1 MKRIILALAAAVMA
15 CSMPANAF
23 KLSDLLAGLSGNT
36 VTDFIEGV
44 FSTSDITVAD
54 MAGEWTVDGSAVA
67 FQSENFL
74 KKAGGVAAA
83 TAAKEKLDPYFKK
96 YGMTGGVFTI
106 ETDGTFS
113 FQMKRMTVHGTVVK
127 EKDGNF
133 TFHFTA
139 LGSLNIGS
147 MTAYVQKTSQSL
159 DIMFDASQ
167 LKSIMN
173 IAAKFTGSKLASAAV
188 SILNSYDGMCVGF
201 RTHRTGNAKS
211 QQDGESGTTT
221 VGGFLNGLFGG
232 NAGTSSSSTTTDSK
246 RSGKTATSKTPT
258 AASEGGNKNT
268 GKGNTGNS
276 GNNTTGGSMSLEDL
290 LRLLGG
296 GSGK

>member
-1 MKRIILALAAAVMA
+1 MALAAALMV
-15 CSMPANAF
+15 CSIPANAF
-23 KLSDLLAGLSGNT
+23 TLSDLLAGLSGNT

-44 FSTSDITVAD
+44 FSTSDITVVD

-96 YGMTGGVFTI
+96 YGLTGGVFTI

-113 FQMKRMTVHGTVVK
+113 YRMKRMTVHGTIVK

-139 LGSLNIGS
+139 LGALNIGS

-159 DIMFDASQ
+159 DIMFDATQ
-167 LKSIMN
+167 LKSIMD

-201 RTHRTGNAKS
+201 RTHRTGNAQS
-211 QQDGESGTTT
+211 QQQ
-221 VGGFLNGLFGG
+221 NGG
-232 NAGTSSSSTTTDSK
+232 NAGTSSSSLSTTTDSK
-246 RSGKTATSKTPT
+246 SSGKTATSKTPT
-258 AASEGGNKNT
+258 AASEGGNKDT
-268 GKGNTGNS
+268 GKGNNS
-276 GNNTTGGSMSLEDL
+276 NSSNNTTGGSMSLEDL

>member
-1 MKRIILALAAAVMA
+1 
-15 CSMPANAF
+15 
-23 KLSDLLAGLSGNT
+23 
-36 VTDFIEGV
+36 
-44 FSTSDITVAD
+44 

-74 KKAGGVAAA
+74 QKAGGVAAA

-113 FQMKRMTVHGTVVK
+113 YQMKRMTVHGTIVK
-127 EKDGNF
+127 EQSGNF

-139 LGSLNIGS
+139 LGALNIGS

-159 DIMFDASQ
+159 DIMFDATQ
-167 LKSIMN
+167 LKSIMD

-201 RTHRTGNAKS
+201 RTHRTGNAQS
-211 QQDGESGTTT
+211 QQQSGESGTTT

-232 NAGTSSSSTTTDSK
+232 NAGTSSSSTATDSK
-246 RSGKTATSKTPT
+246 SSGKTATSKTPT
-258 AASEGGNKNT
+258 ATSEGGSKNT
-268 GKGNTGNS
+268 GKGNSGNS
-276 GNNTTGGSMSLEDL
+276 NNTGGSMSLEDL

-296 GSGK
+296 GSGQ

>member
-1 MKRIILALAAAVMA
+1 MKRIILALAAALMV
-15 CSMPANAF
+15 CSIPANAF
-23 KLSDLLAGLSGNT
+23 KLSDLLSGLSGNT

-96 YGMTGGVFTI
+96 YGLTGGVFTI
-106 ETDGTFS
+106 EIDGTFS
-113 FQMKRMTVHGTVVK
+113 YQMKRMTVHGTIVK
-127 EKDGNF
+127 EQSGNF

-139 LGSLNIGS
+139 LGALNIGS

-159 DIMFDASQ
+159 DIMFDATQ
-167 LKSIMN
+167 LKSIMD

-201 RTHRTGNAKS
+201 RTHCTGNAQS
-211 QQDGESGTTT
+211 QQQSGSEGGTTT

-232 NAGTSSSSTTTDSK
+232 NAGTSSSSATDSK
-246 RSGKTATSKTPT
+246 SSGKTASSKTPT
-258 AASEGGNKNT
+258 ATSEGGSK
-268 GKGNTGNS
+268 KNTGNS
-276 GNNTTGGSMSLEDL
+276 NNSNNTTGGSMSLEDL

>member
-1 MKRIILALAAAVMA
+1 MALAAALMV
-15 CSMPANAF
+15 CSIPANAF

-96 YGMTGGVFTI
+96 YGLTGGVFTI

-113 FQMKRMTVHGTVVK
+113 YQMKRMTVHGTIVK

-139 LGSLNIGS
+139 LGALNIGS

-159 DIMFDASQ
+159 DIMFDATQ
-167 LKSIMN
+167 LKSIMD

-201 RTHRTGNAKS
+201 RTHRTGNAQS
-211 QQDGESGTTT
+211 QQQNGGESGTTT

-232 NAGTSSSSTTTDSK
+232 NAGTSSSSSSTTTDSK
-246 RSGKTATSKTPT
+246 SSGKTATSKTPT
-258 AASEGGNKNT
+258 AASEGGNKDT
-268 GKGNTGNS
+268 GKGNNS
-276 GNNTTGGSMSLEDL
+276 NSSNNTTGGSMSLEDL

>member
-1 MKRIILALAAAVMA
+1 MALAAALMV
-15 CSMPANAF
+15 CSIPANAF
-23 KLSDLLAGLSGNT
+23 TLSDLLAGLSGNT

-44 FSTSDITVAD
+44 FSTSDITVVD

-96 YGMTGGVFTI
+96 YGLTGGVFTI

-113 FQMKRMTVHGTVVK
+113 YRMKRMTVHGTIVK

-139 LGSLNIGS
+139 LGALNIGS

-159 DIMFDASQ
+159 DIMFDATQ
-167 LKSIMN
+167 LKSIMD

-201 RTHRTGNAKS
+201 RTHRTGNAQS
-211 QQDGESGTTT
+211 QQQ
-221 VGGFLNGLFGG
+221 NGG
-232 NAGTSSSSTTTDSK
+232 NAGISSSSLSTTTDSK
-246 RSGKTATSKTPT
+246 SSGKTATSKTPT
-258 AASEGGNKNT
+258 AASEGGNKDT
-268 GKGNTGNS
+268 GKGNNS
-276 GNNTTGGSMSLEDL
+276 NSSNNTTGGSMSLEDL

>member
-127 EKDGNF
+127 EQDGNF

-211 QQDGESGTTT
+211 QQQNGESGTTT

-232 NAGTSSSSTTTDSK
+232 NAGTSSSTTATDSK

-268 GKGNTGNS
+268 GNGKGNS

>member
-1 MKRIILALAAAVMA
+1 MALAAALMV
-15 CSMPANAF
+15 CSIPANAF

-96 YGMTGGVFTI
+96 YGLTGGVFTI

-113 FQMKRMTVHGTVVK
+113 YRMKRMTVHGTIVK

-139 LGSLNIGS
+139 LGALNIGS

-159 DIMFDASQ
+159 DIMFDATQ
-167 LKSIMN
+167 LKSIMD

-201 RTHRTGNAKS
+201 RTHRTGNAQS
-211 QQDGESGTTT
+211 QQH
-221 VGGFLNGLFGG
+221 NGG
-232 NAGTSSSSTTTDSK
+232 NAGTSSSSLSTTTDSK
-246 RSGKTATSKTPT
+246 SSGKTATSKTPT
-258 AASEGGNKNT
+258 AASEGGNKDT
-268 GKGNTGNS
+268 GKGNNS
-276 GNNTTGGSMSLEDL
+276 NSSNNTTGGSMSLEDL